1 MKRISVSLRWLVPAA
16 LVVALVTSGVAVAGA
31 KDAPAQGGSA
41 TLNGSGSTFQQPFNE
56 AVIGAFKQK
65 NPNVTINYSGGGSGK
80 GRQDFADQVVDF
92 AGTDAPYSAADA
104 ANVKGGTFFYFPTV
118 AGPITV
124 SFNLSGVKKLQ
135 LSAETLA
142 KIFQGDIK
150 TWDDAAIKADN
161 PGAKLPSTA
170 ITVAHRSDSSGTTQN
185 FTGFLQAAAP
195 GVWTLGTGSTV
206 SWPADQQAGQGNP
219 GVGQI
224 VKSTDGGIGYV
235 DFSDA
240 KALKLKFAS
249 VKNKAGKFVAP
260 TVKATTAAVEKA
272 QVNPDLTFN
281 PLNAAGAT
289 AYPIASPTWIL
300 AYQNYSDSAKT
311 TAIKNFLNYI
321 YGNGQKI
328 ATQVDYAPLPSNL
341 LSKAKAQV
349 KQIGGSSSGSTTSS
363 TPAST

>member
-1 MKRISVSLRWLVPAA
+1 MKRITGYLRWLVPTA
-16 LVVALVTSGVAVAGA
+16 LIVGLVPLGGAIASAVG
-31 KDAPAQGGSA
+31 APAQGGSA
-41 TLNGSGSTFQQPFNE
+41 TLNGSGSTFQQPYNE
-56 AVIGAFKQK
+56 AAIGAFKQK

-80 GRQDFADQVVDF
+80 GRQDFSDQVVDF
-92 AGTDAPYSAADA
+92 AGTDAPFSAADA
-104 ANVKGGTFFYFPTV
+104 ANIKGGKYFYFPTV

-124 SFNLSGVKKLQ
+124 SYNLSGVKKLQ

-161 PGAKLPSTA
+161 PGVKLPSTA
-170 ITVAHRSDSSGTTQN
+170 ITVAHRADSSGTTQN

-195 GVWTLGTGSTV
+195 TAWTLGTGSTV
-206 SWPADQQAGQGNP
+206 TWPSDQQAGQGNP

-224 VKSTDGGIGYV
+224 VKTTNGAIGYV

-260 TVKATTAAVEKA
+260 TVKATTAAVDNA
-272 QVNPDLTFN
+272 QVNADLTYN
-281 PLNAAGAT
+281 PLNAAGTT

-300 AYQNYSDSAKT
+300 VYQNYSDAAKT

-328 ATQVDYAPLPSNL
+328 ASQVDYAPLPKNL
-341 LSKAKAQV
+341 LDKAKAQV
-349 KQIGGSSSGSTTSS
+349 KQVGGASSGSTSS
-363 TPAST
+363 SPAST